1 MKIREFAEGKGLT
14 KQAVYKALNRAG
26 FSAKDLTD
34 RSGNLSKKGLATLRK
49 LFPDD
54 QDQPEL
60 QQERPERP
68 DQAAAQEQDQEKE
81 LLRSR
86 IKTLEDEVS
95 DWKKR
100 YFDLVDSSNNEREQ
114 LRILIDQEQRLRAA
128 AENRGFLRRLFSGK
142 KEKEGSGST
151 MS

>member
-60 QQERPERP
+60 QQERLKLDNGRNL
-68 DQAAAQEQDQEKE
+68 QA
-81 LLRSR
+81 
-86 IKTLEDEVS
+86 
-95 DWKKR
+95 
-100 YFDLVDSSNNEREQ
+100 
-114 LRILIDQEQRLRAA
+114 
-128 AENRGFLRRLFSGK
+128 
-142 KEKEGSGST
+142 
-151 MS
+151 